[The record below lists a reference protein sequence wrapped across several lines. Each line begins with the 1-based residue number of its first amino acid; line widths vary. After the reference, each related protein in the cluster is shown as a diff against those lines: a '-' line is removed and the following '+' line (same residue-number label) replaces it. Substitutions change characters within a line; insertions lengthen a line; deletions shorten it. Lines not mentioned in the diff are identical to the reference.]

1 MNGKNKNFLPMISK
15 IVDEDK
21 EYLIDILSK
30 LVTYDSTMGNELKAQ
45 NFILNIFQDLNL
57 QTKKIPLKTQD
68 NLNAPSLAKPLIKYD
83 NEKHFN
89 VIGIHNA
96 DSVKGRSLILN
107 GHIDVVPIG
116 SEKLWTNAPF
126 EPVVK
131 GDWLFGRGSGD
142 MKAGLASIIYCL
154 YLIQKH
160 EVNVDGKIILQ
171 SVIEEECTGNG
182 ALACLNEGFTA
193 DAAIIPEPFNETI
206 MRAQVGVMWI
216 DIDVYGK
223 PAHVLDKSSG
233 VNAIEHAFDLW
244 NYLLKLEGQWNDDL
258 KSKVKFNWVNEP
270 INFNFGLIEGGEWR
284 SSVPTHCKMGIRV
297 SFDPDWEP
305 KEVKKILERHVEKY
319 YSQENKSSSCFAEIT
334 YNGFQ
339 SKGCIVDID
348 DSTFINTLTQSHL
361 EVFKKQPIM
370 YSSTATTDIR
380 VLSNYGSIPSTCYG
394 PIAKN
399 IHGIDECVS
408 ISSTLSITKSILNFI
423 FKWCGTS

>member
-1 MNGKNKNFLPMISK
+1 MISK

-45 NFILNIFQDLNL
+45 NFILNLFQDLNL
-57 QTKKIPLKTQD
+57 QTKKIPIKTQD
-68 NLNAPSLAKPLIKYD
+68 YLNAPLFAKSLINYD

-96 DSVKGRSLILN
+96 ESVKGKSLILN

-116 SEKLWTNAPF
+116 SAKLWTNPPF
-126 EPVVK
+126 EPVIH

-142 MKAGLASIIYCL
+142 MKAGLASIVYCL
-154 YLIQKH
+154 YLIKKH
-160 EVNVDGKIILQ
+160 EVHVDGKIILQ

-182 ALACLNEGFTA
+182 ALACLNEGLTA

-223 PAHVLDKSSG
+223 PAHVLDKSTG

-244 NYLLKLEGQWNDDL
+244 NYLLKLEKEWNDDL

-270 INFNFGLIEGGEWR
+270 INFNFGLIKGGEWR

-297 SFDPDWEP
+297 SFDPEWEP
-305 KEVKKILERHVEKY
+305 EEVKKILERHVEKY
-319 YSQENKSSSCFAEIT
+319 YRQENKSSSCFAEIS

-361 EVFKKQPIM
+361 EVFKKQPKM

-380 VLSNYGSIPSTCYG
+380 VLSNYGNIPSTCYG

>member
-1 MNGKNKNFLPMISK
+1 MISK

-45 NFILNIFQDLNL
+45 NFILNLFQDLNL
-57 QTKKIPLKTQD
+57 QTKKIPIKTQD
-68 NLNAPSLAKPLIKYD
+68 YLNAPLFAKPLINYD

-96 DSVKGRSLILN
+96 ESVKGKSLILN

-116 SEKLWTNAPF
+116 SAKLWTNPPF
-126 EPVVK
+126 EPVIH

-142 MKAGLASIIYCL
+142 MKAGLASIVYCL
-154 YLIQKH
+154 YLIKKH
-160 EVNVDGKIILQ
+160 EVHVDGKIILQ

-182 ALACLNEGFTA
+182 ALACLNEGLTA

-233 VNAIEHAFDLW
+233 VNSIEHAFDLW
-244 NYLLKLEGQWNDDL
+244 NYLLKLEKEWNDDL

-270 INFNFGLIEGGEWR
+270 INFNFGLIKGGEWR

-297 SFDPDWEP
+297 SFDPEWEP
-305 KEVKKILERHVEKY
+305 EEVKKILERHVEKY
-319 YSQENKSSSCFAEIT
+319 YRQENKSSSCFAEIS

-361 EVFKKQPIM
+361 EVFKKQPTM

-380 VLSNYGSIPSTCYG
+380 VLSNYGNIPSTCYG

>member
-1 MNGKNKNFLPMISK
+1 MNDKNKNFLPLISK

-21 EYLIDILSK
+21 EFLIDILSK
-30 LVTYDSTMGNELKAQ
+30 LVIYDSTMGNELKAQ
-45 NFILNIFQDLNL
+45 NFILNLFQDLNL
-57 QTKKIPLKTQD
+57 QTKKIFLKTQD
-68 NLNAPSLAKPLIKYD
+68 NLNSRLFAKSLIEYD

-89 VIGIHNA
+89 VVGVHNA
-96 DSVKGRSLILN
+96 NSEKGKSLILN

-116 SEKLWTNAPF
+116 SEKLWTNQPF
-126 EPVVK
+126 EPVVR

-154 YLIQKH
+154 YLIKKY
-160 EVNVDGKIILQ
+160 EVNIDGKIILQ

-182 ALACLNEGFTA
+182 ALACLNDGLTA

-244 NYLLKLEGQWNDDL
+244 NYLLKLEKQWNDDL

-305 KEVKKILERHVEKY
+305 QDVRKILECHVEKY
-319 YSQENKSSSCFAEIT
+319 YIQEKKGSSCFAEIT

-339 SKGCIVDID
+339 SKGCIIDID
-348 DSTFINTLTQSHL
+348 DSIFIDTLTQSHL
-361 EVFKKQPIM
+361 EVFKKQPII

-380 VLSNYGSIPSTCYG
+380 VLSNYGNIPSTCYG

>member
-1 MNGKNKNFLPMISK
+1 MISK

-45 NFILNIFQDLNL
+45 NFILNLFQNLNL
-57 QTKKIPLKTQD
+57 KTKKIPLKTQGCF
-68 NLNAPSLAKPLIKYD
+68 NAPLFAKSLINYD

-96 DSVKGRSLILN
+96 ESVKGKSLILN

-116 SEKLWTNAPF
+116 SAKLWTNPPF
-126 EPVVK
+126 EPVIH

-142 MKAGLASIIYCL
+142 MKAGLASIVYCL
-154 YLIQKH
+154 YLIKKH
-160 EVNVDGKIILQ
+160 EVHVDGKIILQ

-182 ALACLNEGFTA
+182 ALACLNEGLTA

-233 VNAIEHAFDLW
+233 VNSIEHAFDLW
-244 NYLLKLEGQWNDDL
+244 NYLLKLEKEWNDDL

-305 KEVKKILERHVEKY
+305 KEVKKLLERHVEKY
-319 YSQENKSSSCFAEIT
+319 YSHENKSSSCFAEIS

-348 DSTFINTLTQSHL
+348 DSTFINTLTRSHL
-361 EVFKKQPIM
+361 EVFKKQPKM

-380 VLSNYGSIPSTCYG
+380 VLSNYGNIPSTCYG

>member
-1 MNGKNKNFLPMISK
+1 MISK

-57 QTKKIPLKTQD
+57 QTKKIPIKTQD
-68 NLNAPSLAKPLIKYD
+68 YLNAPLFAKSLINYD

-96 DSVKGRSLILN
+96 ESVKGKSLILN

-116 SEKLWTNAPF
+116 SAKLWTNPPF
-126 EPVVK
+126 EPVIH

-154 YLIQKH
+154 YLIKKH

-182 ALACLNEGFTA
+182 ALACLNEGFIA

-244 NYLLKLEGQWNDDL
+244 NYLLQLEKQWNDDL

-270 INFNFGLIEGGEWR
+270 INFNFGLIKGGEWR

-297 SFDPDWEP
+297 SFDPEWEP
-305 KEVKKILERHVEKY
+305 EEVKKILERHVEKY
-319 YSQENKSSSCFAEIT
+319 YSQENKSSSCFAEIS

-361 EVFKKQPIM
+361 EVFKKQPTM

-380 VLSNYGSIPSTCYG
+380 VLSNYGNIPSTCYG

-408 ISSTLSITKSILNFI
+408 ISSTLRIAKSILNFI

>member
-1 MNGKNKNFLPMISK
+1 MNDKNKNFLPMISK

-45 NFILNIFQDLNL
+45 NFILNLFQDLNL
-57 QTKKIPLKTQD
+57 QTKKIPIKTQD
-68 NLNAPSLAKPLIKYD
+68 YLNAPLFAKSLINYD
-83 NEKHFN
+83 NEKQFN

-96 DSVKGRSLILN
+96 ESVKGKSLILN

-116 SEKLWTNAPF
+116 SAKLWTNPPF
-126 EPVVK
+126 EPVIH

-142 MKAGLASIIYCL
+142 MKAGLASIVYCL
-154 YLIQKH
+154 YLIKKH
-160 EVNVDGKIILQ
+160 EVHVDGKIILQ

-182 ALACLNEGFTA
+182 ALACLNEGFIA

-244 NYLLKLEGQWNDDL
+244 NYLLKLEKEWNDDL

-270 INFNFGLIEGGEWR
+270 INFNFGLIKGGEWR

-297 SFDPDWEP
+297 SFDPEWEP
-305 KEVKKILERHVEKY
+305 EEVKKILERHVEKY
-319 YSQENKSSSCFAEIT
+319 YRQENKSSSCFAEIS

-361 EVFKKQPIM
+361 EVFKKQPTM

-380 VLSNYGSIPSTCYG
+380 VLSNYGNIPSTCYG

>member
-1 MNGKNKNFLPMISK
+1 MNDKNKNFLPMISK

-45 NFILNIFQDLNL
+45 NFILNLFQDLNL
-57 QTKKIPLKTQD
+57 QTKKIPIKTQD
-68 NLNAPSLAKPLIKYD
+68 YLNAPLFAKSLINYD

-96 DSVKGRSLILN
+96 DSVKGKSLILN

-116 SEKLWTNAPF
+116 SAKLWTNPPF
-126 EPVVK
+126 EPVIH

-154 YLIQKH
+154 YLIKKH
-160 EVNVDGKIILQ
+160 EVHVDGKIILQ

-182 ALACLNEGFTA
+182 ALACLNEGFIA

-244 NYLLKLEGQWNDDL
+244 NYLLKLEKQWNDDL

-270 INFNFGLIEGGEWR
+270 INFNFGLIKGGEWR

-297 SFDPDWEP
+297 SFDPEWEP
-305 KEVKKILERHVEKY
+305 EEVKKILESHVEKY
-319 YSQENKSSSCFAEIT
+319 YSQENKSSSCFAEIS

-380 VLSNYGSIPSTCYG
+380 VLSNYGNIPSTCYG